1 MRKYR
6 DNNVW
11 HKKFINHFNKYLIVS
26 MFTLVYYT
34 DVAKENHSQ
43 NMYLPQQRPSVNLS
57 WPDESV

>member
-1 MRKYR
+1 
-6 DNNVW
+6 VW